1 MLCSVKKTSQSYYD
15 VNSFPARTT
24 CGTWTESSQLRSF
37 MKKRRTTEL
46 GRMIRKLRRCMP
58 RNEKNK
64 KEIGRTHIETE
75 ELHKGMG
82 N

>member
-37 MKKRRTTEL
+37 
-46 GRMIRKLRRCMP
+46 I
-58 RNEKNK
+58 K
-64 KEIGRTHIETE
+64 KEEQQNWGE
-75 ELHKGMG
+75 
-82 N
+82 